1 MNQSQDFSEKREFV
15 RASLTFDVKFRVVD
29 KEEYELSQKKISQLA
44 PEAENSQYID
54 GCMDAAHLE
63 NAGLDRELIN
73 FLIHLNDKLDT
84 IMAMISRD
92 TSETIRFH
100 KGTAVDIGGA
110 GMRMAVDNPVQVG
123 EFVHIQLVLSRTPV
137 MHIDVYGQVVR
148 VDAPFGGCG
157 DSITWAS
164 SFRIWMSIPGKRS
177 LAAYSNVSGGPFGKG
192 WKMTP
197 CPRTVRID
205 ACS

>member
-123 EFVHIQLVLSRTPV
+123 EFVHIHWCFPE
-137 MHIDVYGQVVR
+137 
-148 VDAPFGGCG
+148 
-157 DSITWAS
+157 
-164 SFRIWMSIPGKRS
+164 
-177 LAAYSNVSGGPFGKG
+177 
-192 WKMTP
+192 
-197 CPRTVRID
+197 PR
-205 ACS
+205 